1 MNCCANAWSNTR
13 LAFVIRTQ
21 GKTFIKFFFR
31 PNSNIT
37 VVQVTAAQEAKVLI
51 QRF

>member
-1 MNCCANAWSNTR
+1 MNCRANAWSTTR
-13 LAFVIRTQ
+13 LAFVMRTE

-37 VVQVTAAQEAKVLI
+37 VVQVTAAQGAKVPFQL
-51 QRF
+51 F